1 MFMYIGCLLLMS
13 GYYYRKPLVYNS
25 LYTYV
30 LIENYINGIRNKY
43 FRSNL
48 NVYTFESHSIIELFD
63 SQFSFKKYI
72 LKSNSEL
79 IHDNESKQL
88 LTINKDIEFNT
99 TKLFLSII
107 LEFNN
112 TETDLTKEI
121 NMFVTKNTPIH
132 LNRTFALILN
142 DFLSLGLDI
151 ELLKNEESTILWKV
165 MDHTVKSYEG
175 SELFFKI
182 DETYCLH
189 NLDKFSQDSKS

>member
-1 MFMYIGCLLLMS
+1 M
-13 GYYYRKPLVYNS
+13 
-25 LYTYV
+25 
-30 LIENYINGIRNKY
+30 
-43 FRSNL
+43 
-48 NVYTFESHSIIELFD
+48 
-63 SQFSFKKYI
+63 
-72 LKSNSEL
+72 
-79 IHDNESKQL
+79 
-88 LTINKDIEFNT
+88 TINKDIEFNT

-165 MDHTVKSYEG
+165 MDHNVKSYEG

-182 DETYCLH
+182 DDTYCVH
-189 NLDKFSQDSKS
+189 NLDKLLHDSKS